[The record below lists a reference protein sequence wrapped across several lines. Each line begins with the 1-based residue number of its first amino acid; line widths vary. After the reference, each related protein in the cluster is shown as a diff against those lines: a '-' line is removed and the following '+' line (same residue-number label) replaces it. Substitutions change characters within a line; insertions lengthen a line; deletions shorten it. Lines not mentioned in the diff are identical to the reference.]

1 MARLILD
8 TGVLIDTVR
17 GRLRSAVWAGSDEL
31 AIPAVAVAE
40 YLAGVRQDSD
50 PGRAAAQRAFLDRI
64 LDVTPVIGYDEN
76 TAVVHAELLAHTRST
91 GRKRGSHDLIIAAI
105 ARASE
110 RVLVTTD
117 LSARF
122 DELPGVE
129 VRPIA

>member
-8 TGVLIDTVR
+8 TGVLIEAVR
-17 GRLRSAVWAGSDEL
+17 GRLTESPWSQSDEL

-40 YLAGVRQDSD
+40 YLAGVRRDSD

-64 LDVTPVIGYDEN
+64 LAVTPVIGYDEN
-76 TAVVHAELLAHTRST
+76 TAAIHAELLAHTWST
-91 GRKRGSHDLIIAAI
+91 GRKRGPHDLIIAAI
-105 ARASE
+105 ARASG

-129 VRPIA
+129 VRPAR